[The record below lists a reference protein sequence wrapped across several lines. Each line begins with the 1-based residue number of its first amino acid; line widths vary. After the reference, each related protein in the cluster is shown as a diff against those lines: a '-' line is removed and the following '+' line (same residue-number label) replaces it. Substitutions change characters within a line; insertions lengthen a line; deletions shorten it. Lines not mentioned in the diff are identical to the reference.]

1 MSALTQILL
10 MENEIE
16 SLENLKQLSV
26 LKHLQELDFTGCP
39 VANEPNYRPIL
50 FDRYTLPL

>member
-1 MSALTQILL
+1 

-39 VANEPNYRPIL
+39 VATEPNYRPIL
-50 FDRYTLPL
+50 FDRYRLAL